1 MSHKNNIPTVEDIE
15 FQFIATSTINR
26 ISGKK
31 KLLMVYAVKQK
42 HFDAITRF
50 HWGTYVLV

>member
-50 HWGTYVLV
+50 H